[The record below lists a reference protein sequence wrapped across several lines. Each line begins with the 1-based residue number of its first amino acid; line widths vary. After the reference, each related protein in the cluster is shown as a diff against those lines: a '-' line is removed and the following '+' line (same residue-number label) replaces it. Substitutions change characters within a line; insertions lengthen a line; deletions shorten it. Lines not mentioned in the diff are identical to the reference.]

1 MRTVASLVASATAT
15 STAAVGL
22 TLASTAR
29 EELAPSPAVPRARG
43 QDMTEVATYTRTH
56 FDPRINGLNPAVH
69 RSFSTP
75 HTTRFPRA
83 EGHESKSAESRNGE
97 KGSSTRRDSIG
108 SGGERGGP
116 ARVPQHEG
124 SPSQTS
130 TPSVRPPSWLR
141 RFSNSMSA
149 SRDSSQTPS
158 SRPGSAAV
166 SQSNASTARSN
177 TGSTTPIFGDVR
189 PSPLP
194 PNKLVKR
201 SSSLRS
207 SNGSSPRTPGSRL
220 PLPVFKRPATSH
232 QRSAPMQVHS
242 SSVSRRHRTSLDLN
256 SEALSSA
263 RDPQMRHYFTSKI
276 AADEVTS
283 SRRRSPSGIPNP
295 IRRMYPDRR
304 YTPVLMSARER
315 IPVGPVELDD
325 RPGSSESI
333 ATTGLD
339 LASGAASSPLPPQT
353 SQSDGTAASRR
364 SFSFGDLL
372 STGPQQIWKRPL
384 SSRGKSTSNKLAR
397 KNRPRVTS
405 APLAFMGSGFSSA
418 TNNDS
423 ERPAKRRDLTDP
435 QVARR
440 SVYSAYSSS
449 HTAGSQPHDAQVGL
463 SSSTAQPQ
471 RFSFVESPVIS
482 ASSQAAPPSSLEP
495 DGQPSAT
502 SETATAR
509 HVRVSG
515 AQSEIAAST
524 VGSDSERRSTG
535 GYSTDYQSDT
545 VYDSYPTR
553 TTRSS
558 SGKRGPS
565 IDTIFDESP
574 PLYSSSRSR
583 RLGDLLNDGRHS
595 TIEEEESIIS
605 TPVRSLRQN
614 SVTSTPAPRPSAAQ
628 VFGSSPPAII
638 LGHDESESSPPARM
652 PDPDEID
659 WDAPDDD
666 DPSNFG
672 LGMQIP
678 GAFAADDTE
687 NSLPL
692 RFSNTLARNGHPT
705 SAHSTPSRHG
715 NAGTDKANIFDW
727 SEVQPSPSHQQDQSP
742 PRPRTVHGK
751 KEPDQRGS
759 RPPGR
764 RAPSGMHARSHSV
777 PVVPDVD
784 GKRSIVANKFGTWN
798 VGTKAVTEDWNEDFE
813 FEEPVPPVPEL
824 PGLIQGER
832 RVDSGAGMVVPDSIK
847 AHQDKVLANIGL
859 LKEWGMLIEELK
871 ALRMRAVALDML
883 KGPDSQAWEA
893 VNAMIELADQES
905 EEETLQPRLS
915 PPSSPGFDFS
925 AFDEEVP
932 ELRLPAR
939 PRGPSVGKIAGPPA
953 PEDLDVLPT
962 PHALPTQEVRNDSE
976 ALARSVIT
984 ALLSKRSAPAPVGN
998 QGDGKKVSFDAA
1010 TLRCIVPY
1018 VNGLKRKVKDALR
1031 ETEGLYS
1038 SPRRRQASSDDM
1050 DDREVDVDQS
1060 FRSMFDSPQ
1069 PDSPTARRRSH
1080 RNQAVSDN
1088 DEPDMHSDQH
1098 SDLAGRMQR
1107 LALQSA

>member
-1 MRTVASLVASATAT
+1 MRQASWLNCWSTYVGEAKVAQDDVDVLITAFDFYAGTKGAGQGRLQYETPATGFVIC
-15 STAAVGL
+15 STAAWETSTLGEVLRALLAAASERTEQRIGERAGL
-22 TLASTAR
+22 FFVRRL
-29 EELAPSPAVPRARG
+29 PRARG

-116 ARVPQHEG
+116 ARD
-124 SPSQTS
+124 
-130 TPSVRPPSWLR
+130 
-141 RFSNSMSA
+141 N
-149 SRDSSQTPS
+149 
-158 SRPGSAAV
+158 
-166 SQSNASTARSN
+166 
-177 TGSTTPIFGDVR
+177 
-189 PSPLP
+189 
-194 PNKLVKR
+194 
-201 SSSLRS
+201 
-207 SNGSSPRTPGSRL
+207 
-220 PLPVFKRPATSH
+220 
-232 QRSAPMQVHS
+232 
-242 SSVSRRHRTSLDLN
+242 
-256 SEALSSA
+256 
-263 RDPQMRHYFTSKI
+263 
-276 AADEVTS
+276 
-283 SRRRSPSGIPNP
+283 
-295 IRRMYPDRR
+295 
-304 YTPVLMSARER
+304 
-315 IPVGPVELDD
+315 
-325 RPGSSESI
+325 
-333 ATTGLD
+333 
-339 LASGAASSPLPPQT
+339 
-353 SQSDGTAASRR
+353 
-364 SFSFGDLL
+364 
-372 STGPQQIWKRPL
+372 PQQL
-384 SSRGKSTSNKLAR
+384 G
-397 KNRPRVTS
+397 
-405 APLAFMGSGFSSA
+405 
-418 TNNDS
+418 
-423 ERPAKRRDLTDP
+423 
-435 QVARR
+435 
-440 SVYSAYSSS
+440 
-449 HTAGSQPHDAQVGL
+449 
-463 SSSTAQPQ
+463 
-471 RFSFVESPVIS
+471 
-482 ASSQAAPPSSLEP
+482 
-495 DGQPSAT
+495 
-502 SETATAR
+502 
-509 HVRVSG
+509 
-515 AQSEIAAST
+515 
-524 VGSDSERRSTG
+524 
-535 GYSTDYQSDT
+535 
-545 VYDSYPTR
+545 
-553 TTRSS
+553 
-558 SGKRGPS
+558 
-565 IDTIFDESP
+565 
-574 PLYSSSRSR
+574 RSR